1 MATGVMHTCTGLNGD
16 NMPALIQ
23 ANDGTIWDAETQ
35 PNPDVHGNESRNS
48 FKWNCYHHKLGQL
61 FQNKVK
67 PKMLR
72 AIDVIHK
79 KNEYNFE
86 GDFLSLQTALYE
98 SIKARINEDPERKQP
113 FMLKIADIL
122 VYEAYNDSDISRLH
136 NNKLFRTSL
145 EFVHRS
151 IKIYDSEAFVYDDV
165 RLQKISKFL
174 HTEIRVYYQDNP
186 ILLKIVDVIIFLMKE
201 DIYYRPRWIQILQ
214 DVRSTAQD
222 ISERNP
228 SIFLIGLSRLCYLC
242 KDMELT
248 PVEIA
253 NIERW
258 H

>member
-1 MATGVMHTCTGLNGD
+1 
-16 NMPALIQ
+16 MPALIQ
-23 ANDGTIWDAETQ
+23 AEDGTIWDAETQ

-72 AIDVIHK
+72 AIDTIHQ

-86 GDFLSLQTALYE
+86 GDFLALQTVLYD
-98 SIKARINEDPERKQP
+98 SIRARINEDPERKQP
-113 FMLKIADIL
+113 FMLKIADII
-122 VYEAYNDSDISRLH
+122 VYGAYNDFDIKRLCG
-136 NNKLFRTSL
+136 NKLFKTSL
-145 EFVHRS
+145 DFVYRN
-151 IKIYDSEAFVYDDV
+151 IKIYDPEAFIYEDV
-165 RLQKISKFL
+165 RLQHISKFL
-174 HTEIRVYYQDNP
+174 HNEICIHYQDDHT
-186 ILLKIVDVIIFLMKE
+186 LLKIVDVIVFLMKE

-214 DVRSTAQD
+214 DIYPDVKDVA
-222 ISERNP
+222 ERNP
-228 SIFLIGLSRLCYLC
+228 SILLISLSRLCNLC

-248 PVEIA
+248 PIEIE